1 MKWIIAPDSYKNCLR
16 SPQVAACLAAGIR
29 EISPGD
35 TIIEL
40 PLADGGEGTV
50 EAAARAAAG
59 RLEERT
65 VSGPLGQPVTARHA
79 LLPSGCAVVE
89 LAEAAGLERLSES
102 ERNPLRTTTAGV
114 GEELRALLDA
124 GVRDFVIGIGGSAT
138 VDGGIGLFQA
148 LGGVCRDA
156 TGKIIPAGA
165 GGGALGH
172 VFSIDI
178 SGLHPALATAKIR
191 IASDVTNPLTGPRG
205 AARVFAPQK
214 GADSAEV
221 EQLERGLEH
230 WAELWNDPGETPG
243 DGAAG
248 GVGFLLRHLGGRM
261 ESGAG
266 LLLDLAQFDRHLA
279 GADWVVT
286 GEGRTDFQSLDG
298 KLCAVVA
305 ARAAERNVRTILC
318 SGSIEPDFR
327 AVCFAGCFS
336 IASGPGTLA
345 QALEQT
351 PENLRRM
358 GRSLAGILK
367 GHL

>member
-1 MKWIIAPDSYKNCLR
+1 
-16 SPQVAACLAAGIR
+16 
-29 EISPGD
+29 
-35 TIIEL
+35 
-40 PLADGGEGTV
+40 
-50 EAAARAAAG
+50 
-59 RLEERT
+59 
-65 VSGPLGQPVTARHA
+65 
-79 LLPSGCAVVE
+79 
-89 LAEAAGLERLSES
+89 
-102 ERNPLRTTTAGV
+102 
-114 GEELRALLDA
+114 
-124 GVRDFVIGIGGSAT
+124 
-138 VDGGIGLFQA
+138 
-148 LGGVCRDA
+148 
-156 TGKIIPAGA
+156 
-165 GGGALGH
+165 
-172 VFSIDI
+172 
-178 SGLHPALATAKIR
+178 
-191 IASDVTNPLTGPRG
+191 
-205 AARVFAPQK
+205 
-214 GADSAEV
+214 
-221 EQLERGLEH
+221 
-230 WAELWNDPGETPG
+230 
-243 DGAAG
+243 
-248 GVGFLLRHLGGRM
+248 M

-327 AVCFAGCFS
+327 AACFAGCFS

>member
-1 MKWIIAPDSYKNCLR
+1 MKWILAPDSFKNCLR
-16 SPQVAACLAAGIR
+16 SPQVAAYLAEGIR

-50 EAAARAAAG
+50 EAAARATGG
-59 RLEERT
+59 RLEECR
-65 VSGPLGQPVTARHA
+65 VSGPLGEPVMAHHA
-79 LLPSGCAVVE
+79 LLSSGCALLE
-89 LAEAAGLERLSES
+89 LAEAAGLERIPES
-102 ERNPLRTTTAGV
+102 GRDPLRTTTFGV
-114 GEELRALLDA
+114 GEQLRNLLDA
-124 GVRDFVIGIGGSAT
+124 GIRNFVIGIGGSAT

-148 LGGVCRDA
+148 LGGLCRDA
-156 TGKIIPAGA
+156 AGREIPAGA
-165 GGGALGH
+165 GGGVLERIAFLD
-172 VFSIDI
+172 VA
-178 SGLHPALATAKIR
+178 GLHPGVAKSVIR

-205 AARVFAPQK
+205 AARIFAPQK
-214 GADSAEV
+214 GASPAEV
-221 EQLERGLEH
+221 ERLERGLIR
-230 WAELWNDPGETPG
+230 WAELWNDPGDSPG

-248 GVGFLLRHLGGRM
+248 GVGFLLRKLGGRM
-261 ESGAG
+261 ESGAA
-266 LLLDLAQFDRHLA
+266 LLLDLAQFDRHLD
-279 GADWVVT
+279 GTDWVVT

-305 ARAAERNVRTILC
+305 ARAAAKGVRTILC

-327 AVCFAGCFS
+327 AACFAGCFS
-336 IASGPGTLA
+336 VASGPGTLE
-345 QALEQT
+345 QAFEQT